1 MSTPV
6 NAASPRRRQRADG
19 KRTREAILIAAA
31 RLATVQG
38 IDGLTIGG
46 LAAELGMSKSGLY
59 AHFESKV
66 DLQLAAIA
74 EADRIFDEA
83 VIRPAMEQPTA
94 HARLLAL
101 CDNYVQHLRDR
112 VFPGGCFFA
121 GRTLELGSRPGPV
134 REAVAAFNA
143 RLSELIIGLIDS
155 AQAEGHLREE
165 DPRAL
170 LFELGG
176 HFLQASASVALG
188 DERVLDLAGSVMRRR
203 LEG

>member
-1 MSTPV
+1 M
-6 NAASPRRRQRADG
+6 
-19 KRTREAILIAAA
+19 LAAA

-38 IDGLTIGG
+38 IDGVTIGG

-59 AHFESKV
+59 AHFASKV

-74 EADRIFDEA
+74 EADRIFEEA
-83 VIRPAMEQPTA
+83 VIAPAMEQPSA

-101 CDNYVQHLRDR
+101 CEYYLQHLRDR

-121 GRTLELGSRPGPV
+121 GRTLEMGSRPGPV
-134 REAVAAFNA
+134 REAVADFNA
-143 RLSELIIGLIDS
+143 RLSELIIDLIVS
-155 AQAEGHLREE
+155 AQAEGHLRDE

-176 HFLQASASVALG
+176 YFLQASASVSLG
-188 DERVLDLAGSVMRRR
+188 DDRVLDVADAVMRRR
-203 LEG
+203 LGSGEPIQLG